1 MAASKKRR
9 YQARETGT
17 SRGAIRRVLK
27 NLRSRRILFR
37 ACVGFKTT
45 AVRTGAADIPCARTG
60 VADVPVCQGS
70 KSPSTPSNKPL
81 RGFANG
87 DVCDSDPL
95 REIRVIRG
103 QNPTPPQRQNPLCAS
118 APPHLCVE
126 KEARHA

>member
-1 MAASKKRR
+1 MAANNQKHVKTATS
-9 YQARETGT
+9 GN
-17 SRGAIRRVLK
+17 SRGALRRLLK
-27 NLRSRRILFR
+27 NLRRGRILFR

-87 DVCDSDPL
+87 DVCDSNSRL
-95 REIRVIRG
+95 NSG
-103 QNPTPPQRQNPLCAS
+103 N
-118 APPHLCVE
+118 
-126 KEARHA
+126 